1 MKKILFSL
9 AIIASTVFAVTACF
23 WDKDT
28 LEMEK
33 QKFPEVADLIS
44 GNFLRHSSAF
54 HNWRIKDRE
63 KKIQLYPDSISLYDD
78 LAVSYSKIGNNKKAI
93 EVILKKDKIKSG
105 LYETYANLG
114 TFYLH
119 DGKYKEGIVYIDKAI
134 SINPNAHFGRE
145 IYQKYA
151 AEYILSKLHNNKLS
165 FPLYT
170 RDISR
175 VNVPTMKKA
184 NFFWFIIAKLNIPEM
199 GNYKYKK
206 QIQSETQKAIK
217 GISGMMK
224 FGNYDSPILLELLGD
239 LLMNTEDYEA
249 DRQLAAMAYLKASYA
264 VSDSIAAKKYR
275 NKIFRILEVQ
285 EKIGDKIYGDDI
297 TGIITKV
304 EVLENMLQKEIL
316 KGNALFSQ
324 IEKDETNWIAQN
336 KDVEAE
342 FNNKYYKNAI
352 NKTKPKTNTPH
363 KSGNNIIYII
373 GASFL
378 TLIVLI
384 IAYFSIRKSNS
395 KG

>member
-63 KKIQLYPDSISLYDD
+63 KKIKLYPDSISLYDD
-78 LAVSYSKIGNNKKAI
+78 LAVSYSKIDNNKKAI

-119 DGKYKEGIVYIDKAI
+119 DEKYKEGIVYIDKAI

-170 RDISR
+170 RDISID
-175 VNVPTMKKA
+175 NGPPMKKD
-184 NFFWFIIAKLNIPEM
+184 NFFWFIIRKNNIPQEDF
-199 GNYKYKK
+199 YKYKK
-206 QIQSETQKAIK
+206 QVQSETQKAVK

-249 DRQLAAMAYLKASYA
+249 DRQLAAMAYLKASYT
-264 VSDSIAAKKYR
+264 VSDSVVKQKYR
-275 NKIFRILEVQ
+275 KKIFNAIQEQERIGEEIYEEPVGPTT
-285 EKIGDKIYGDDI
+285 KIKLI
-297 TGIITKV
+297 
-304 EVLENMLQKEIL
+304 ENLLQKEIL

-324 IEKDETNWIAQN
+324 IEKDETIWIAQN
-336 KDVEAE
+336 NNAE
-342 FNNKYYKNAI
+342 DKFNNKYYKNTI
-352 NKTKPKTNTPH
+352 NNTIPKTNTSP
-363 KSGNNIIYII
+363 KSGNNLFYII
-373 GASFL
+373 GASFV
-378 TLIVLI
+378 TIIVLI
-384 IAYFSIRKSNS
+384 TAYISIRKSNS